1 MKKEF
6 KEKFRK
12 LEIYLVY
19 LFGSKAKRRE
29 SPLSDTDI
37 GVFKKT
43 LLNADTRVLYNMC
56 YQMRLL
62 QNCLFQTC
70 VILSE
75 AKNIVFSRC

>member
-1 MKKEF
+1 M
-6 KEKFRK
+6 
-12 LEIYLVY
+12 EIYLVY

-56 YQMRLL
+56 YQMRFL
-62 QNCLFQTC
+62 QKYCLWFDRLTTN
-70 VILSE
+70 VIKSILS
-75 AKNIVFSRC
+75 F